1 MKKSIS
7 IICYI
12 LFLTTCL
19 SAQKKEIYTVTA
31 GTKVQD
37 CIPFQEMYR
46 YPEFTDGNVFFKN
59 GAHSGSQLNFNFLLG
74 EMQYIQSKDTLS
86 IANEKDIS
94 LVTVAGDTFYF
105 DNGYVELI
113 SGGQIKVGIKQF
125 FELRETVKKDSYGSA
140 GSGSATDSYSTLQTP
155 GKNYNLVINQDRIFE
170 KTSKYYLATPTS
182 GFVFFN
188 KKQVMQLFPQKKDVI
203 QNYLKS
209 NKVDFNSKNDLLRFA
224 DFLRTL

>member
-1 MKKSIS
+1 MRKATS

-19 SAQKKEIYTVTA
+19 SAQKKERFTVMA
-31 GTKVQD
+31 GTKVED
-37 CIPFQEMYR
+37 CIPFQQMYR
-46 YPEFTDGNVFFKN
+46 YPEFTEGKVFFKN
-59 GAHSGSQLNFNFLLG
+59 GAHSGSKLNYNFLLG
-74 EMQYIQSKDTLS
+74 EMQYIQAKDTLS

-105 DNGYVELI
+105 DNGYLELI
-113 SGGQIKVGIKQF
+113 SGGQIKVCLKQF
-125 FELRETVKKDSYGSA
+125 FELIETVKKDSYGSA

-155 GKNYNLVINQDRIFE
+155 GKNYNLVINHDRIFE
-170 KTSKYYLATPTS
+170 KTLKYYMATPTS

-188 KKQVMQLFPQKKDVI
+188 KKQVMQLFPQKKDAI

-209 NKVDFNSKNDLLRFA
+209 NKVDFNSRNDLLRFA
-224 DFLRTL
+224 DYLRTL

>member
-1 MKKSIS
+1 MKKTLI

-12 LFLTTCL
+12 LFLTTCAT
-19 SAQKKEIYTVTA
+19 AQKKERFTVTA
-31 GTKVQD
+31 GTKVED

-46 YPEFTDGNVFFKN
+46 YPEFTDGKVFFKN
-59 GAHSGSQLNFNFLLG
+59 GAYSSSKLNYNHLLG
-74 EMQYIQSKDTLS
+74 EMQYIQAKDTLS

-94 LVTVAGDTFYF
+94 LVTVAGDTFYY
-105 DNGYVELI
+105 DNGYIELI
-113 SGGQIKVGIKQF
+113 SGGQIKVGLKQY

-155 GKNYNLVINQDRIFE
+155 GKNYNLVINHDRIFE
-170 KTSKYYLATPTS
+170 KTLKYYLSTPSS

-188 KKQVMQLFPQKKDVI
+188 KKQVMQLFPQKKDTI

-209 NKVDFNSKNDLLRFA
+209 NKVDFNSRNDLLRFA
-224 DFLRTL
+224 DYLRTL